1 MDEGHSFVRVSTNFN
16 ARTKKKLPEPVI
28 PARQQSTINKPIRL
42 EKDMKCGLQLF
53 EGVSGGG
60 GVEMH
65 TCFFARVVRKR
76 YSMEDYSRYHK
87 KYK

>member
-60 GVEMH
+60 GLK
-65 TCFFARVVRKR
+65 CIRVF
-76 YSMEDYSRYHK
+76 SLG
-87 KYK
+87 